1 MSASSALRPRTPSQ
15 SLRTESAKSTPRRVQ
30 SWTHS
35 LACRASMRQPSRLT
49 ACCRSGPA
57 GGRPA
62 LARTGGRPGAIDA
75 SARRPF
81 PRPYRPFIGPILKG
95 TLRVELTRSQL
106 SHERPLPAR
115 PEHSARP
122 PERSQKWSR
131 IVSRRA
137 NIDRLKRA
145 RKLFENHVV
154 KTEQTDWRARH
165 PPPARLTFHETGAWI
180 LCRRLAPES
189 SRSLRPRVGCPWVGG
204 KIDRIRPRA
213 TSCNVF
219 LVSMLV
225 SIDRLR
231 VDI

>member
-1 MSASSALRPRTPSQ
+1 MSASSAVRPRTPSQ
-15 SLRTESAKSTPRRVQ
+15 SLRTESAKSTPRLAQ

-35 LACRASMRQPSRLT
+35 LACRASMRQPSRLLPV
-49 ACCRSGPA
+49 GA
-57 GGRPA
+57 GRLTTSLGSTGRP
-62 LARTGGRPGAIDA
+62 TGRN
-75 SARRPF
+75 RRF
-81 PRPYRPFIGPILKG
+81 GPKTVSSPLPPLHQPDPEG

-189 SRSLRPRVGCPWVGG
+189 SRSLRPRVGCLGSAG
-204 KIDRIRPRA
+204 R
-213 TSCNVF
+213 
-219 LVSMLV
+219 
-225 SIDRLR
+225 
-231 VDI
+231 